1 MRKMMD
7 ERAPISLARRQR
19 MIYGGGLAALV
30 AVMVWFSIGLL
41 FLQTHAE
48 DSSPQASAQDSY
60 TGQWIIEP
68 AREASLLH
76 LTLTYSSE
84 KRGRGQSMD
93 SFSLSP
99 EQLRGLTSAQLMSAG
114 TNVQFQL
121 VRDAGTFNCEGWFK
135 GGRGSGH
142 FVFAA
147 NPAFVTELR
156 KRNYEAP
163 SDAQLFKL
171 AMSDTGLALLDELQA
186 QGYERPSL
194 DQLVRMGDHG
204 VSLEYVRALKAQGY
218 NVQSVD
224 LLTRMVDH
232 GVSTSFIK
240 ELEALGYKR
249 LPVETLIRTVDH
261 GVTPDYIQEL
271 AALGHRDLS
280 LEQLTRLVDHGV
292 NVRFIKEIEAAGYG
306 RPTLDQLVR
315 MQDHGVN
322 VRFIEKMKARGFD
335 KLTIDEMIKMAD
347 HGFND

>member
-1 MRKMMD
+1 MKMTMD
-7 ERAPISLARRQR
+7 EREQISSAQKRR
-19 MIYGGGLAALV
+19 MVYGIGFAAFV
-30 AVMVWFSIGLL
+30 AVIVWFGIGLL

-48 DSSPQASAQDSY
+48 DSSLQVRADGAY

-84 KRGRGQSMD
+84 RRGRGQSLT

-99 EQLRGLTSAQLMSAG
+99 DQLRGLTPAQMASAG
-114 TNVQFQL
+114 SNVQFQV

-135 GGRGSGH
+135 DGRGSGH
-142 FVFAA
+142 FVFASNA
-147 NPAFVTELR
+147 AFVAELR
-156 KRNYEAP
+156 RRSYAAP
-163 SDAQLFKL
+163 SEAQLFSL
-171 AMSDTGLALLDELQA
+171 AMDDVGIALIDELQA
-186 QGYERPSL
+186 QGYERPTL

-218 NVQSVD
+218 NVQSID

-240 ELEALGYKR
+240 ELDALGYKQ
-249 LPVETLIRTVDH
+249 LPVETLVRTVDH
-261 GVTPDYIQEL
+261 GVTPDYIREL
-271 AALGHRDLS
+271 AALGHRDLP

-292 NVRFIKEIEAAGYG
+292 NVGFIKEIEAAGYG
-306 RPTLDQLVR
+306 RPSLDQLVR

-322 VRFIEKMKARGFD
+322 ARFIEKMKARGFNN
-335 KLTIDEMIKMAD
+335 LTIDELVKLAD